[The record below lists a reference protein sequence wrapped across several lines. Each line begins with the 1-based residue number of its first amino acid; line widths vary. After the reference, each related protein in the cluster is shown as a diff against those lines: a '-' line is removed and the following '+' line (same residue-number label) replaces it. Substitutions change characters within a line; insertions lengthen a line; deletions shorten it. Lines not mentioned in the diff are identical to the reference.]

1 MIIVQESPWW
11 LKSELSE
18 LILVAIPGLV
28 LALLA
33 LQYTYIKEGGELK
46 VGQAGCWSCFG
57 ALKMCNKLGWLLSN
71 IPTNSRFLQH
81 TLCCCVV
88 A

>member
-1 MIIVQESPWW
+1 MGVIIVQESPWW

-33 LQYTYIKEGGELK
+33 L
-46 VGQAGCWSCFG
+46 
-57 ALKMCNKLGWLLSN
+57 
-71 IPTNSRFLQH
+71 
-81 TLCCCVV
+81 
-88 A
+88 